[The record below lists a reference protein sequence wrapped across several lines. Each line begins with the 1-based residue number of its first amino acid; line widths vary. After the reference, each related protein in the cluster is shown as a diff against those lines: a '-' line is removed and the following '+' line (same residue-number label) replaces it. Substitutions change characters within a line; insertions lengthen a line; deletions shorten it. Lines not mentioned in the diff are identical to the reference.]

1 MTLQR
6 FQLLLLVTISMNGC
20 ISFAQQPNQLTTDDF
35 ENRIKQPG
43 IQLLDVRTS
52 EEYQSGHLKDAFLAD
67 WTNKEQF
74 IKSVQALDK
83 TKPIYTY
90 CFSGVRSNSASA
102 WLRQN
107 GFTAYNLSGGIAA
120 WKQAGKPVEA
130 AAIVKQ
136 MNLQEY
142 QALIP
147 ANKTVLVDI
156 GAAWCPPCKKMN
168 PIIDSLATYRQIQF
182 HLIKIDG
189 GEQTDIC
196 KQLKVEA
203 FPTFII
209 YKGRKE
215 AWRRSGV
222 VAAEE
227 LAQALK

>member
-1 MTLQR
+1 
-6 FQLLLLVTISMNGC
+6 
-20 ISFAQQPNQLTTDDF
+20 
-35 ENRIKQPG
+35 
-43 IQLLDVRTS
+43 
-52 EEYQSGHLKDAFLAD
+52 
-67 WTNKEQF
+67 
-74 IKSVQALDK
+74 
-83 TKPIYTY
+83 
-90 CFSGVRSNSASA
+90 
-102 WLRQN
+102 
-107 GFTAYNLSGGIAA
+107 
-120 WKQAGKPVEA
+120 
-130 AAIVKQ
+130 

-156 GAAWCPPCKKMN
+156 GAPWCPPCKKMN
-168 PIIDSLATYRQIQF
+168 PIIDSLVTSRQIQF
-182 HLIKIDG
+182 ELLKIDG

-215 AWRRSGV
+215 SWRRSGV

>member
-1 MTLQR
+1 
-6 FQLLLLVTISMNGC
+6 
-20 ISFAQQPNQLTTDDF
+20 
-35 ENRIKQPG
+35 
-43 IQLLDVRTS
+43 
-52 EEYQSGHLKDAFLAD
+52 
-67 WTNKEQF
+67 
-74 IKSVQALDK
+74 
-83 TKPIYTY
+83 
-90 CFSGVRSNSASA
+90 
-102 WLRQN
+102 LREN
-107 GFTAYNLSGGIAA
+107 GFTAYNLNGGIAA
-120 WKQAGKPVEA
+120 WKQAGKPVET

-168 PIIDSLATYRQIQF
+168 PIIDSLATSRQIQF
-182 HLIKIDG
+182 ELLKIDG

-215 AWRRSGV
+215 SWRRSGV